1 MAGTVTH
8 AGWTVTYLIPWTDLQ
23 GLVISKAQ
31 FNDGTTTRM
40 VLFRASQPFVLV
52 PYHGGSPT
60 FKDGLGASC
69 GGVGYT
75 PLIPTAP
82 NVPSWNLPPGNLAG
96 NDSEF
101 DPATNPTGAVKVERH
116 ASDELEPEHLLIWAK
131 FQVGNYQY
139 VHQWEFRADGSIHVR
154 VGLGGRLFH
163 FSPPTMG
170 HMHNFYFR
178 LDFDVD
184 GSTNDVVQR
193 FDHVNNNPGSDQWT
207 SITVEGRQ
215 TADPTRFTTWRVAD
229 KTPKANGLL
238 RSWEI
243 IPGSDGAP
251 DGTFSTGDLWVVR
264 YKSGAED
271 GVDVGCT
278 DARLNNTYV
287 SGENVDGQDVV
298 VWHVLRHHHNPRSVG
313 EETNVVPYEFLEFH
327 IEARDVFDAT
337 PLGLYATIP
346 PSPL

>member
-1 MAGTVTH
+1 MSGTVTH
-8 AGWTVTYLIPWTDLQ
+8 AGWTVTYQIPWTDHQ

-31 FNDGTTTRM
+31 FDTGTGPRT

-52 PYHGGSPT
+52 PYHSGSPT
-60 FKDGLGASC
+60 FKDGLGATC

-82 NVPSWNLPPGNLAG
+82 NVPSWNLPPGNLAT

-101 DPATNPTGAVKVERH
+101 DTATNPGGGVRVERLNC
-116 ASDELEPEHLLIWAK
+116 DELEPNRLLIWAK

-163 FSPPTMG
+163 FNPPTMG
-170 HMHNFYFR
+170 HVHNFYFR

-184 GSTNDVVQR
+184 GSANDVVQQ
-193 FDHVNNNPGSDQWT
+193 FAHTSNASGGDQWT
-207 SITVEGRQ
+207 SITVEDRR
-215 TADPTRFTTWRVAD
+215 TVNPAEFTTWRVAD
-229 KTPKANGLL
+229 KTPKPNGML

-251 DGTFSTGDLWVVR
+251 DGTFSTGDLWVVH
-264 YKSGAED
+264 YKPGAED
-271 GVDVGCT
+271 GADVSCT
-278 DARLNNTYV
+278 DAQLNTTYL

-298 VWHVLRHHHNPRSVG
+298 VWHVLRHHHNPRSAG
-313 EETNVVPYEFLEFH
+313 EETVVVPYEFLEFH
-327 IEARDVFDAT
+327 IEARDIFDAT
-337 PLGLYATIP
+337 PTGLYATIP